1 MSITWDIWL
10 VRYELDGVWHTA
22 LNDNGS
28 EMRCGGKT
36 GFKRACK
43 RAMNEGNAMKWAHM
57 TAVVREQ
64 DAGIPA
70 LHRRAENCFTL

>member
-22 LNDNGS
+22 TDDNGR
-28 EMRCGGKT
+28 EIRCGGRT
-36 GFKRACK
+36 GFERACK
-43 RAMNEGNAMKWAHM
+43 RAMDEGNAMQWAHM

-64 DAGIPA
+64 DADVA
-70 LHRRAENCFTL
+70 AAHLTAEDCFKA